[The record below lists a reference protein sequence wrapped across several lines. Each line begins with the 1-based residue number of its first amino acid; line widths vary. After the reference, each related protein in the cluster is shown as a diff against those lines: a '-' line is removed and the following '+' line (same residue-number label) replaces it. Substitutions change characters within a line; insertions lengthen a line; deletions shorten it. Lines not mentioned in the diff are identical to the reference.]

1 MTTAVDSPLCAF
13 GFDVGE
19 RWVGIAIGN
28 SLSRQARPLKVLRRD
43 QPGFWPELERLLREW
58 QPQRLVVGDPL
69 TLEGEVQPATQL
81 ARRFARQLHGRT
93 GLMLA
98 MIDERSSSREASSVF
113 AEQRRQGQARRRD
126 AELQDAYAASI
137 ILQRWLDAG
146 MPESPPPPAT
156 SEHHDSPST
165 DA

>member
-1 MTTAVDSPLCAF
+1 MNEASGASVCAL

-28 SLSRQARPLKVLRRD
+28 SISQQARPLKVLNRE
-43 QPGFWPELERLLREW
+43 QQNFWSDLERLIREW
-58 QPQRLVVGDPL
+58 RPDRLVVGDPL
-69 TLEGEVQPATQL
+69 TLAGEIQAATRI
-81 ARRFARQLHGRT
+81 ARRFARQLQGRT
-93 GLMLA
+93 GIPTA
-98 MIDERSSSREASSVF
+98 MTDERASSREAVRVF

-146 MPESPPPPAT
+146 MPDSPPPDVAH
-156 SEHHDSPST
+156 EHLDSPPT